1 MTNRDEIAAHLSSS
15 TPADGYQ
22 VLEVLETHGYRV
34 VPAGLVPQF
43 EDLDTVTRLLKVLG
57 DVGGRIHNPV
67 KCREAANQLEWL
79 RDLAIL
85 VLRIDPDAME
95 QSDLEGRGRG

>member
-1 MTNRDEIAAHLSSS
+1 MINRDEITAYLDRTASLGG
-15 TPADGYQ
+15 DRQ
-22 VLEVLETHGYRV
+22 LEELETHGYRV

-79 RDLAIL
+79 RDLAML

-95 QSDLEGRGRG
+95 DASNG